1 MRQKGERAP
10 KLAKWLFDQIVK
22 SEEKS
27 TIVGDIE
34 EFFGE
39 LKEERGIF
47 KAKLWFW
54 SQILASLPEFIK
66 NSIYWR
72 GVMLKNIIKITFR
85 NISKHK
91 VYYFIN
97 VAGLSVGIVCFI
109 LIALFITDELSYD
122 RYHAKA
128 DRIYKA
134 GVRALWADNEF
145 HGCVSPAPF
154 SRALVAEFPEV
165 EVSTR
170 LRRSGF
176 PVIRYRD
183 KVFSEERWYWADD
196 THFDVFTVP
205 FLQGDPKTALTK
217 PNSVVITESMARKY
231 FGAEDPLGKSLNANN
246 RRDYL
251 ITGVIED
258 VPHNSHVHYD
268 FLASYITIEDGSDQ
282 NWISN
287 NFPTYF
293 VLKEGV
299 SHKDFET
306 KLQLI
311 VKKYVAPQLETVFG
325 ATLDEMEASGGSIRY
340 FITPLTDIHLHSHLR
355 FEHEPNSDIAYVYI
369 FTVVALAIL
378 LIACVNFVNLA
389 TARSAS
395 RAKEVGVRKT
405 VGSKRAQLIRQFL
418 TETVVLGFLA
428 TLVALPLI
436 HFMLPVFNNLTGKN
450 LSVPY
455 LENVYTIPLLIGIAL
470 FVGLLAGV
478 YPAFFLASFDP
489 VAVFKGESVNRG
501 KRSWMRNILVVFQFS
516 VSVVLII
523 GTLVVYKQLNYIQNK
538 NLGFNRD
545 QVVIVKKADDIGQKI
560 RAFKQELLRHPGI
573 VNASNSSNLIGD
585 FFGDSLFRQIDQPKE
600 QNQLIWRMWTDKDY
614 SKTYE
619 LEFKGGRFFSEEPQ
633 EGRREVVLNESGAR
647 ILGYE
652 EAVGEKIIDMGGRD
666 FTIIGVVKD
675 FHFEPLHKEL
685 NPLII
690 LPFSPKG
697 NGRYLS
703 VRVRAENIRETLAFM
718 KKSWE
723 KYALNQAFEYEF
735 FDDHFAR
742 LYRSEEKTGTI
753 FFSFSLLAIL
763 IASLGL
769 FGLTAFITQQ
779 KTKEIGI
786 RKVLGASVVGIL
798 FLYTRQF
805 TRWVLVANIIAWPL
819 AYFAMHKWL
828 ENFAYRTNIG
838 VGTFIVSGI
847 LALSIALF
855 TVSFQSIRAAIA
867 NPVESLRYE

>member
-1 MRQKGERAP
+1 MKKPPR
-10 KLAKWLFDQIVK
+10 LAKWLFDRIVK

-34 EFFGE
+34 EFFFE
-39 LKEERGIF
+39 LEEGRGVF
-47 KAKLWFW
+47 KANLWFW
-54 SQILASLPEFIK
+54 SQILVALPVFVK

-72 GVMLKNIIKITFR
+72 VIMLKNIIKITFR

-91 VYYFIN
+91 AYYFIN
-97 VAGLSVGIVCFI
+97 VAGLSIGIVCFI

-122 RYHAKA
+122 RYHEKA
-128 DRIYKA
+128 ERIYKA

-145 HGCVSPAPF
+145 HGCVSPASL
-154 SRALVAEFPEV
+154 SRTLVSEFPEV

-176 PVIRYRD
+176 PVIRYKD
-183 KVFSEERWYWADD
+183 KVFSEERWYWADE

-205 FLQGDPKTALTK
+205 FIQGDPKTALTK
-217 PNSVVITESMARKY
+217 PNSVVITESMAHKY
-231 FGAEDPLGKSLNANN
+231 FGAEDPLGKSLNADN
-246 RRDYL
+246 RRDYQ

-258 VPHNSHVHYD
+258 VPPNSHVHYD
-268 FLASYITIEDGSDQ
+268 FLASFITIEDGSDQ

-293 VLKEGV
+293 VLKEGI
-299 SHKDFET
+299 SGEDFET

-311 VKKYVAPQLETVFG
+311 VEKYVAPQLETVFG
-325 ATLDEMEASGGSIRY
+325 ATLDEMEASGGSIKY
-340 FITPLTDIHLHSHLR
+340 FITPLTDIHLRSHLR

-369 FTVVALAIL
+369 FTVVAFAIL

-405 VGSKRAQLIRQFL
+405 VGSNQGQLIRQFL
-418 TETVVLGFLA
+418 AETIVLAFLA
-428 TLVALPLI
+428 TFVALPI
-436 HFMLPVFNNLTGKN
+436 IQFMLPFFNNLTGKN
-450 LSVPY
+450 LSIQY
-455 LENVYTIPLLIGIAL
+455 LDNVYTIPVLMGIAL
-470 FVGLLAGV
+470 FVGILAGI
-478 YPAFFLASFDP
+478 YPAFFLASFNP
-489 VAVFKGESVNRG
+489 VAVLKGESVGRS
-501 KRSWMRNILVVFQFS
+501 KKSWMRNVLVVFQFT

-523 GTLVVYKQLNYIQNK
+523 GTLVVYRQLNYIQNK
-538 NLGFNRD
+538 NLGFNKD
-545 QVVIVKKADDIGQKI
+545 QVVVIKKADDLGQKV
-560 RAFKQELLRHPGI
+560 RTFKQELLGHPG
-573 VNASNSSNLIGD
+573 VLSASNSSNLIGD
-585 FFGDSLFRQIDQPKE
+585 FFGDSLYRQVGQPKE
-600 QNQLIWRMWTDKDY
+600 KNQLIWRMWTDKDY
-614 SKTYE
+614 SETYK
-619 LEFKGGRFFSEEPQ
+619 LEFLQGRYFSEDQQ
-633 EGRREVVLNESGAR
+633 EGLREVVLNESGAA
-647 ILGYE
+647 ILGFDDAE
-652 EAVGEKIIDMGGRD
+652 GKKIIDMDGRD
-666 FTIIGVVKD
+666 YTIIGVVKD
-675 FHFEPLHKEL
+675 FHFESLHKEL

-690 LPFSPKG
+690 HPFSARG

-703 VRVRAENIRETLAFM
+703 VRVRAENIRETIASM
-718 KKSWE
+718 KKTWE

-735 FDDHFAR
+735 FDDRFAR

-769 FGLTAFITQQ
+769 SGLTAFITQQ
-779 KTKEIGI
+779 RTKEIGI
-786 RKVLGASVVGIL
+786 RKILGASVYGIL

-819 AYFAMHKWL
+819 AYFAMNKWL
-828 ENFAYRTNIG
+828 ENFAYRTSIG
-838 VGTFIVSGI
+838 VGTFVLSAL
-847 LALSIALF
+847 LALLIALF